1 MASHN
6 YWLKRASLQDSL
18 MRATEDETIKR
29 INDQLAIL
37 EDDLVKEIHTF
48 YSRYAQDNRMTQAD
62 AMKYLD
68 RKSVV

>member
-29 INDQLAIL
+29 IN
-37 EDDLVKEIHTF
+37 EIRSF
-48 YSRYAQDNRMTQAD
+48 YSR
-62 AMKYLD
+62 
-68 RKSVV
+68 

>member
-29 INDQLAIL
+29 INDP
-37 EDDLVKEIHTF
+37 
-48 YSRYAQDNRMTQAD
+48 
-62 AMKYLD
+62 
-68 RKSVV
+68 